1 MFEGQRPGRL
11 LQGCLGAFVSIPNGR
26 AVGPQTQF
34 GTRDPG
40 RWPGLGKLLGLWP
53 VKSCTL
59 SWGEGSLEF
68 DFVRNRIESDR
79 TQN

>member
-53 VKSCTL
+53 
-59 SWGEGSLEF
+59 GEE
-68 DFVRNRIESDR
+68 VIE
-79 TQN
+79 

>member
-11 LQGCLGAFVSIPNGR
+11 LQGGLGAFVSIPTGG

-59 SWGEGSLEF
+59 SRYSG
-68 DFVRNRIESDR
+68 ESDGLNR
-79 TQN
+79 SQ